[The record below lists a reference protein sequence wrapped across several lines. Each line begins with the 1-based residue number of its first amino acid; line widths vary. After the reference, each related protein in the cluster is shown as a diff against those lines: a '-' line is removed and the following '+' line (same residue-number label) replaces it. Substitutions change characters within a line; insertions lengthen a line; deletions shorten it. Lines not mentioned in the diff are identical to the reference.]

1 MEDREVIEI
10 VTPEKGHLV
19 VLKAWIT
26 GRESQK
32 IDGAMFKG
40 VQTTVDGKRISPRIS
55 ETMLADQENAS
66 IEAVVISVDG
76 SETNVLEKILNM
88 RKKDYAF
95 VVEAVGK
102 IVDGDVPE
110 KKENSSETN
119 TTESST
125 EVEGESP
132 TNDSK

>member
-10 VTPEKGHLV
+10 VTPEKGHKV

-32 IDGAMFKG
+32 IDGAMFAG
-40 VQTTVDGKRISPRIS
+40 VQTTVDGKRISPKIS

-66 IEAVVISVDG
+66 IEAIVVSVDG
-76 SETNVLEKILNM
+76 SESNVLNRVLDM

-102 IVDGDVPE
+102 IVDGDIPE

-119 TTESST
+119 TTESSIKA
-125 EVEGESP
+125 EDESA